1 MGDRVEG
8 VKAEGRRNPVRCSQ
22 AQTER
27 LVRVE
32 RTGTDPVVALGWHRG
47 GKIYRRILGVM
58 EKNKMTN
65 PLLPWLDG
73 GPSNY

>member
-1 MGDRVEG
+1 MKGLKL
-8 VKAEGRRNPVRCSQ
+8 KAEETPSGVHRHS
-22 AQTER
+22 TER

-32 RTGTDPVVALGWHRG
+32 RTGTDPVVALGWHQG

-73 GPSNY
+73 GTSNH